1 MKTTVGGVNQST
13 HFYEKQQTHT
23 IRHSLPPHVLTCK
36 TLPTEKGANMT
47 QYEKILQYINDFGSI
62 SPMEAFSDLGITKL
76 ATRISEM
83 RKDGIE
89 FEQVWECSKNRYGDD
104 VRYMRYSRSKS

>member
-1 MKTTVGGVNQST
+1 MN
-13 HFYEKQQTHT
+13 
-23 IRHSLPPHVLTCK
+23 
-36 TLPTEKGANMT
+36 

-83 RKDGIE
+83 RRDGIE
-89 FEQVWECSKNRYGDD
+89 FNQRIETSKNRYGEK
-104 VRYMRYSRSKS
+104 VNYMRSWKGDKDDYRKNRKKK